1 MKNTLR
7 QTRIIL
13 FLIIV
18 VLSFTFVINLRGYN
32 ETEAQICK
40 RHIPKSETGC
50 KNNFDFKTLTCC
62 FVKMKKPF
70 VGDICMPMGMGTV
83 GTKGQFDRILPGNKQ
98 IIGDY
103 DCFSQYVK
111 IESLTFYLFFIFIL
125 LNIF

>member
-1 MKNTLR
+1 MKNTLI
-7 QTRIIL
+7 QTRIIFVL
-13 FLIIV
+13 LIL

-40 RHIPKSETGC
+40 RYIPNSETAC
-50 KNNFDFKTLTCC
+50 KNNFDYKTLTCC

-70 VGDICMPMGMGTV
+70 VGDICMPMGMGAF
-83 GTKGQFDRILPGNKQ
+83 GTKGQFDRILPGNKL

-103 DCFSQYVK
+103 NCFGQYVK

-125 LNIF
+125 INIF